1 MATHTVNRESFAMR
15 LGQSLGR
22 SVGSMLRVERAVWST
37 LSRAGL
43 PSVIVTPVKW
53 LARAA
58 VVVGGTVLAAWGL
71 LYVLAVV
78 AMVAIVVGLLTNPA
92 TDMVVRGAINDQLTD
107 DGKAYKLVQREGHEG
122 FGTYIGPHRID

>member
-1 MATHTVNRESFAMR
+1 MATHTVNRESFATR
-15 LGQSLGR
+15 LGQSMGR
-22 SVGSMLRVERAVWST
+22 GVGSMLRVERAVWST

-43 PSVIVTPVKW
+43 PGIILTPVKW
-53 LARAA
+53 LARAV

-71 LYVLAVV
+71 LYILAVV

-92 TDMVVRGAINDQLTD
+92 TDKVVRGAINDQLTD
-107 DGKAYKLVQREGHEG
+107 DGNAYRLVTREGIDG